1 MVAVQLPKRQQSAT
15 TIEANQAGA
24 DGAAGW
30 RVQKWSKE
38 GTRSIIKK
46 KARESSLAIS
56 QTFTGFSQY
65 NARCVPSYIFAH
77 DTSAELASVVA
88 ALPERRRAV
97 LNLRKGIFIQR
108 WFAPA

>member
-1 MVAVQLPKRQQSAT
+1 MGKPKRQQSAT

-30 RVQKWSKE
+30 CVQKWSKE

-56 QTFTGFSQY
+56 PTFTGFSQY
-65 NARCVPSYIFAH
+65 NARCVPRYIFAH

-88 ALPERRRAV
+88 VLPERRGAI
-97 LNLRKGIFIQR
+97 LKLWKGIFIQK
-108 WFAPA
+108 WFDSA

>member
-1 MVAVQLPKRQQSAT
+1 MGLAQLPKRQQSAT

-77 DTSAELASVVA
+77 ATSAELASVVA
-88 ALPERRRAV
+88 VWLERRS
-97 LNLRKGIFIQR
+97 K
-108 WFAPA
+108 